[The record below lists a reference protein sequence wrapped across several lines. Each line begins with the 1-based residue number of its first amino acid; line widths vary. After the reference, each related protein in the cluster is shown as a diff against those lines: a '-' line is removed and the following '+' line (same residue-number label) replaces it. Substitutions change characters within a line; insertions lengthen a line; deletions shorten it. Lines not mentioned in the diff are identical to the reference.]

1 MDNDRPLTLT
11 RILAERLTPPE
22 STERKVS
29 LCRVFVRDL
38 VILCRIGIHPHE
50 HAAPQRARIS
60 VDLWA
65 MESPLP
71 IDDNIANVIS
81 YEDIVSGIEALMA
94 KGHINLIETAAER
107 IAALCLMDRRAVKV
121 RVRVEKLDVFT
132 NAASAGVEIERNRDE
147 KAPPGAQAT
156 APFPF
161 SRK

>member
-1 MDNDRPLTLT
+1 
-11 RILAERLTPPE
+11 
-22 STERKVS
+22 VS

-38 VILCRIGIHPHE
+38 VLLSSIGIHPHE
-50 HAAPQRARIS
+50 HEAPQRVRIS

-94 KGHINLIETAAER
+94 EEHINLIETAAER

-121 RVRVEKLDVFT
+121 RVRIEKLDVFT
-132 NAASAGVEIERNRDE
+132 NAASAGVEIERNREE
-147 KAPPGAQAT
+147 KTPPGAQVA
-156 APFPF
+156 APIPV

>member
-11 RILAERLTPPE
+11 RILAERMTPPE

-38 VILCRIGIHPHE
+38 VLTCSIGIHPHE
-50 HAAPQRARIS
+50 HEAPQRVRLN

-71 IDDNIANVIS
+71 IDDNIVNVIS

-94 KGHINLIETAAER
+94 EGHINLIETAAEK

-121 RVRVEKLDVFT
+121 QVRVEKLDVFS
-132 NAASAGVEIERNRDE
+132 NAASAGVEIERHRNE
-147 KAPPGAQAT
+147 KTPPGAET
-156 APFPF
+156 AIPLP
-161 SRK
+161 RK